1 MPVPQSQEWF
11 MLKKRHPSTGARPG
25 TLIIPADALPPK
37 IQLIQY
43 SAENAE
49 SRWIEDVD
57 QIRHWL
63 DSETVTWIDVQ
74 GLGSAETLQSL
85 ARLFGIHPL
94 ATEDIVNVPQRPKA
108 ELYGDQQLIIART
121 ACNSDA
127 TVVDLEQVSLV
138 IGENYVITFQE
149 KYSDLLE
156 PVRRRACTPQSRIRQ
171 GGSDY
176 LAYAILD
183 TVVDALYPIL
193 ERVGEQLEQM
203 EAAVLDHPDPIH
215 LKQLNAM
222 RGVLVALRRA
232 VWPKRE
238 MLQSLLRDDSPL
250 FSENVRVF
258 LRDTYDHV
266 VQIADAVELSR
277 ETVSSLFNTYLSS
290 IGHRTN
296 EVMKVLTIMSSIF
309 VPLTFMAG
317 IYGMNF
323 ENMPELGFRWA
334 YPLLWCAMLGTAG
347 AMMWFFRRN
356 GWLGRRRS
364 SKTTPNTMSVP
375 RQSDDQV
382 LVLDSNM
389 DTKPHVRRIPLRRPQ
404 LRRAS

>member
-1 MPVPQSQEWF
+1 

-43 SAENAE
+43 SPQKAE
-49 SRWIEDVD
+49 SRSIEDVD
-57 QIRHWL
+57 EIRDWL
-63 DSETVTWIDVQ
+63 DNETVTWIDVQ

-121 ACNSDA
+121 ACNCDA
-127 TVVDLEQVSLV
+127 TVVNLEQVSLV
-138 IGENYVITFQE
+138 VGRNYVITFQE

-156 PVRRRACTPQSRIRQ
+156 PVRRRASTPHSRIRK

-183 TVVDALYPIL
+183 TVVDALYPVL
-193 ERVGEQLEQM
+193 EKVGEQLEQM
-203 EAAVLDHPDPIH
+203 ETAVLDHPDPIH

-238 MLQSLLRDDSPL
+238 MLQSLMRDDSPL

-296 EVMKVLTIMSSIF
+296 EVMKVLTVVSSIF

-323 ENMPELGFRWA
+323 ENMPELSFRWA
-334 YPLLWCAMLGTAG
+334 YPLLWCTMLGTAG
-347 AMMWFFRRN
+347 TMVWFFRRN
-356 GWLGRRRS
+356 GWLGSRQVA
-364 SKTTPNTMSVP
+364 KTESATLSIPK
-375 RQSDDQV
+375 QSEDRV
-382 LVLDSNM
+382 LVLDSSM
-389 DTKPHVRRIPLRRPQ
+389 DNQPHVRRLPIRRPQ